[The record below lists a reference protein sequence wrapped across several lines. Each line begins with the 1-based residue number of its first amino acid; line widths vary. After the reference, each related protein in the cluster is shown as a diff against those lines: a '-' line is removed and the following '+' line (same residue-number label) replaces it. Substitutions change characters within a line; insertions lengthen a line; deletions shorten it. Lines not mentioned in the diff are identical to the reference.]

1 MTPSPAG
8 SRAPWTVRV
17 ATWSARH
24 RWPVLVL
31 WFVAT
36 VGLFVLSLSM
46 GGTRTEGAVNPTIHS
61 KFESVRATSL
71 FNAGGNAQPAG
82 QAVYVVV
89 SSPTQKVTDAAYAT
103 AVSDIVSHLE
113 AATATVNGQTV
124 PIFSAVTNPLKVPP
138 AAGLVSQDLFSARIV
153 ARVDGEGA
161 VLAQKLKPIPA
172 LMADLRTTYPGL
184 AIHGVSTTLANEEI
198 SGLVSRDLD
207 GSLRLTIPITFA
219 ILLIAFGALVA
230 ALVPLVM
237 AVTALLAAFGILGL
251 YSQIIDPVSP
261 YASQLIVLIGLAVAV
276 DYSLFMITRA
286 RHEWRRGKDLMT
298 GIAIA
303 SSTAGRAVFFS
314 GLAVVISIAGLFL
327 LDDPLFRSMAVAT
340 IGVVLVSVVG
350 SLTFLPAVLALLGSR
365 LDVGRVPYF
374 GRHHGE
380 GTGFWAR
387 LVGAVV
393 RHPLAFATASAVL
406 MIALASPATRLHL
419 GQGDLSAFPDNL
431 DVVQAV
437 NLIDAKW
444 PAGTTLTVDV
454 IVTHASDPATQ
465 EAIRQLDAKMQAIP
479 GVSGPATTRTSTDG
493 SVAAISWTLAGGQN
507 DLRNR
512 DIIREVR
519 SDVVPQVFG
528 ALRGSGVEALVAG
541 DAARTLDVVAF
552 YSGGMPMVF
561 AFVLGLSFLLLLLAF
576 RSVVI
581 PIKAILLNLLSTGAA
596 YGVMVLVFQ
605 EGWFA
610 DVLAVK
616 PGVIEAFVP
625 VIIFT
630 ILFGLSMDYHVFIL
644 TRIKEARDRGLAS
657 DAAVARGIAVTSGT
671 VTSAAAI
678 MVAVFAVF
686 VTLQLYVIK
695 QLGLGLAVAVFLDA
709 TVIRTV
715 LLPSTMHL
723 LGDWNW
729 WLPRWLGWLP
739 RVTIEGES
747 EESDSGAPDGA
758 APRGP
763 SAGEPSPA

>member
-1 MTPSPAG
+1 MTPPSTP

-24 RWPVLVL
+24 RWPVLLL

-36 VGLFVLSLSM
+36 VGLFVLSVSM
-46 GGTRTEGAVNPTIHS
+46 GGTKTENAVNPTTHARY
-61 KFESVRATSL
+61 ESVRAYQL
-71 FNAGGNAQPAG
+71 FGASGAATPAG
-82 QAVYVVV
+82 QSVYVVV
-89 SSPTQKVTDAAYAT
+89 SSTTQKATDASFAAAIT
-103 AVSDIVSHLE
+103 GIAARLQ
-113 AATATVNGQTV
+113 AATASVAGQTV
-124 PIFSAVTNPLKVPP
+124 PTFSTVTDPLKVPP
-138 AAGLVSQDLFSARIV
+138 AAGLASADLSTVRIV
-153 ARVDGEGA
+153 ARADGDGTTL
-161 VLAQKLKPIPA
+161 VQKLRPIPA
-172 LMADLRTTYPGL
+172 LMADLRAANPGL
-184 AIHGVSTTLANEEI
+184 EIHAVSNTLANEEI
-198 SGLVSRDLD
+198 SGLVSHDLD

-230 ALVPLVM
+230 AFVPLVL

-251 YSQIIDPVSP
+251 YSQLIDPVSP

-286 RHEWRRGKDLMT
+286 RHEWRHGRDLMT

-314 GLAVVISIAGLFL
+314 GLAVMISIAGLFL
-327 LDDPLFRSMAVAT
+327 LDDALFRSMAIAT
-340 IGVVLVSVVG
+340 IGVVLVSVIG
-350 SLTFLPAVLALLGSR
+350 SLTFLPAVLAILGPR
-365 LDVGRVPYF
+365 LDRGRVPYF
-374 GRHHGE
+374 GRVHAE
-380 GTGFWAR
+380 GGGFWAR
-387 LVGAVV
+387 LVGRVM
-393 RHPLAFATASAVL
+393 RHPVLFAAASALL
-406 MIALASPATRLHL
+406 MLALAVPATRLHL
-419 GQGDLSAFPDNL
+419 GQGDLSAFPDGL
-431 DVVQAV
+431 DAVQAV
-437 NLIDAKW
+437 NLINEKW
-444 PAGTTLTVDV
+444 PSGTTLTVDV
-454 IVTHASDPATQ
+454 IVTHANEPATQ
-465 EAIRQLDAKMQAIP
+465 EAITRLDSAMLAIP
-479 GVSGPATTRTSTDG
+479 GVSGPAMPRMSSDG
-493 SVAAISWTLAGGQN
+493 TVTAITWTLGGGQN

-512 DIIREVR
+512 DIVQQVR
-519 SDVVPQVFG
+519 RDVVPQVFG
-528 ALRGSGVEALVAG
+528 SLRATGVEALVAG
-541 DAARTLDVVAF
+541 DAARTLDVVSF
-552 YSGGMPMVF
+552 YAGGMPLVF
-561 AFVLGLSFLLLLLAF
+561 LFVLGLSFLLLLLAF

-581 PIKAILLNLLSTGAA
+581 PIKAIILNLLSTAAA

-644 TRIKEARDRGLAS
+644 TRVKEARDHGLAS
-657 DAAVARGIAVTSGT
+657 DAAVARGISITSGT

-729 WLPRWLGWLP
+729 WLPRFLRWLP

-747 EESDSGAPDGA
+747 EEAEDEASGGA
-758 APRGP
+758 APRGT
-763 SAGEPSPA
+763 SAGETSPA